1 MQGQEAVSRKLE
13 QLRAKGNDRSVK
25 ENDTYDTLLIINE
38 MLCRGYEFLPVDLY
52 RSHAIKYLLEDG
64 KIRLPFCA
72 LKGLGEAAAN
82 NLYQAGQEGEYISVD
97 EVSNRA
103 GVSKSVIE
111 ILETANVFG
120 NMPKTSQM
128 TLFNL

>member
-1 MQGQEAVSRKLE
+1 MPAYFTVRNGDFDVETTMQGQKLFPE
-13 QLRAKGNDRSVK
+13 SWNSFVQKGNDRSVK

-52 RSHAIKYLLEDG
+52 RSHAIKYLLENG

-103 GVSKSVIE
+103 ESFQISD
-111 ILETANVFG
+111 
-120 NMPKTSQM
+120 
-128 TLFNL
+128 